1 MDSHRSRNVPQS
13 SSKDPLPSKEKE
25 FISSSRSEVDRHR
38 DDLEWPQAMNRQ
50 AEDLEISQP
59 PGEVTGLLVRWRDGD
74 RTALEQLIP
83 LVHAELRML
92 ARRSLRGE
100 HAGNALET
108 AELINEA
115 YLKLVNCN
123 RVQWHDR
130 AHFFAIAA
138 TLMRRVL
145 VDEARKRQFQK
156 RGGEFTRI
164 SFDDAMTVA
173 PERGSEL
180 IALDQALDRLAEH
193 SSRKSRVVE
202 LRYFG
207 GLSIEETA
215 AAMGVSIDVVKREWR
230 TARLW
235 LMKELTAPEAGSH
248 GSHSVGKD

>member
-1 MDSHRSRNVPQS
+1 MDSQRSRNVPRS
-13 SSKDPLPSKEKE
+13 SSNDPLTWKEE
-25 FISSSRSEVDRHR
+25 DLINSSRGRALDR
-38 DDLEWPQAMNRQ
+38 PV
-50 AEDLEISQP
+50 EDAVTSQR
-59 PGEVTGLLVRWRDGD
+59 PGEVTGLLMKWQDGD
-74 RTALEQLIP
+74 RAALEQLIP

-100 HAGNALET
+100 SAGDALQT

-115 YLKLVNCN
+115 YLKLVNCS

-130 AHFFAIAA
+130 THFFAIAA

-164 SFDDAMTVA
+164 TFDDAMTVA
-173 PERGSEL
+173 PERSSEL
-180 IALDQALDRLAEH
+180 IALDEALDRLAEH
-193 SSRKSRVVE
+193 SGRKSRVVE
-202 LRYFG
+202 LRYFA

-235 LMKELTAPEAGSH
+235 LMKELTAPEAGRN
-248 GSHSVGKD
+248 GSCTVGED